1 VSALGLRVRGREGPL
16 LCPGPLALQGEV
28 SVQLIHIRLAP
39 LVLLEQEVLL
49 VGAGRAVLQ
58 KQSKLVLNL
67 RWQKRK

>member
-1 VSALGLRVRGREGPL
+1 M
-16 LCPGPLALQGEV
+16 
-28 SVQLIHIRLAP
+28 QLIHVRLAP

-67 RWQKRK
+67 RWHKRKEDSSGEEQDVGDDFTE